1 MIPVSPADSKPQDL
15 PLPAEKR
22 TGDTGYY
29 TSVDYHSRY
38 LSGDLTPTAVVE
50 TLLPLIRRDTNPPGK
65 HSIAFLESQADA
77 IYAAAEASTQRYKDD
92 EPLGPL
98 DGVPVVVK
106 DEVDLEGYKRT
117 LGSKLDFKGDIDTT
131 SWCVRK
137 WEEAGAIV
145 IGKTTMHELG
155 LGELPAFYTTIYTYS
170 QLQIQTTIT
179 PTTAPPET
187 LTM

>member
-1 MIPVSPADSKPQDL
+1 MIPVSATDSEPQDL
-15 PLPAEKR
+15 PAPTEKR

-65 HSIAFLESQADA
+65 HSIAFLESRAET
-77 IYAAAEASTQRYKDD
+77 IYAAAKASTQRYKDNRQ
-92 EPLGPL
+92 LGPL

-117 LGSKLDFKGDIDTT
+117 LGSKLDFKGDIDAT
-131 SWCVRK
+131 SWCVKK

-155 LGELPAFYTTIYTYS
+155 LGELPVLYAAIY
-170 QLQIQTTIT
+170 I
-179 PTTAPPET
+179 PTHNCRYQQQ
-187 LTM
+187 